1 MLFLPRRRQL
11 KPTKETYKKVR
22 GHQGRIVITETG
34 QVPTGETTLHQPGE
48 ITQDRI
54 EETTQSPEDGM
65 TETIDPETEIIP
77 VGTTGILAGTIG
89 QETTLQTGM
98 KEAEVGKDKMPKRRE
113 QTTAPREHPPE
124 ETEATVRKTG
134 KSTELPQ
141 KILENRRERC
151 SEKTL

>member
-11 KPTKETYKKVR
+11 KLTKETYKISVI

-34 QVPTGETTLHQPGE
+34 QVPTGETTLHQP
-48 ITQDRI
+48 

-98 KEAEVGKDKMPKRRE
+98 KEAE
-113 QTTAPREHPPE
+113 HE
-124 ETEATVRKTG
+124 EECRKIA
-134 KSTELPQ
+134 K
-141 KILENRRERC
+141 LEERER
-151 SEKTL
+151 EKERERD

>member
-1 MLFLPRRRQL
+1 MLFPPRRRQL
-11 KPTKETYKKVR
+11 KQTRETYKKVR

-34 QVPTGETTLHQPGE
+34 QVPTGE

-54 EETTQSPEDGM
+54 EETTQSPGDGM

-89 QETTLQTGM
+89 QETTLRTGM
-98 KEAEVGKDKMPKRRE
+98 KEAEVGKDKMPKRQE
-113 QTTAPREHPPE
+113 QTTALREHLPE

-141 KILENRRERC
+141 KILENRREKC